1 MSTCCFTKKK
11 NEQKERKKSKQQ
23 QQSTNKQVGPPVNGC
38 RGIISNH
45 HRNITSDL
53 CTSKPRRKN
62 ITQLVNDV
70 TLNRKENGN
79 DSRRSKRPGE
89 KKKSCVLVL
98 STSSL
103 FCPMFVRQCSQYI
116 FFCASPFLTFPLPE
130 LLLFFKGTGDQRND
144 QSLFLLP
151 QLLLAKLV

>member
-1 MSTCCFTKKK
+1 M
-11 NEQKERKKSKQQ
+11 
-23 QQSTNKQVGPPVNGC
+23 NGC
-38 RGIISNH
+38 WGIISNH

-70 TLNRKENGN
+70 TLNRKESGN
-79 DSRRSKRPGE
+79 DSRRSKRPGQ
-89 KKKSCVLVL
+89 KKNHVSLSWVLAHFFVPCSCV
-98 STSSL
+98 
-103 FCPMFVRQCSQYI
+103 RAHNIII

-144 QSLFLLP
+144 QPLFLLP
-151 QLLLAKLV
+151 QLPLAKLINTRRKLSPVLSSQSLAIA